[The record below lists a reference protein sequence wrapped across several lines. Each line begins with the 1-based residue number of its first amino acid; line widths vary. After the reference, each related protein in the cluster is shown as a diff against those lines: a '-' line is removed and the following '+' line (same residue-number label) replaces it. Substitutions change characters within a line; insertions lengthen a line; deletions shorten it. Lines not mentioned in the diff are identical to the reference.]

1 MDITYD
7 IHTVKIMKIS
17 PQRIQ
22 DFSYTRRFVRG
33 IGQRSLV
40 PLIMLECFVTGG
52 RTIQAYDRGGF
63 EEARERFTEE
73 SIGAA
78 FWFGGVKMFNKMND
92 AIGKKVLNLHT
103 SDFDAT
109 KDGIRNPLKNFLH
122 DDKAIKLKNKAAGKT
137 GKLIENLT
145 TDQIAKFKAL
155 KIGSSILL
163 ANILVGLVVP
173 KINQHIT
180 AVYHEKHLNDN
191 KEQPIQNQKSPQITP
206 IGTPLNMDKFMKP
219 NDEKKDL
226 SFGMNYGTMLAIA
239 NKFENDATYQLLS
252 TDVGIAGGRAVSAR
266 NNHER
271 IEVLFRDLT
280 SIYFYMF
287 SMSNINR
294 WLNQLEDGRKT
305 RLDPVAAEQ
314 VTQHLNQLLVDNGGR
329 MSVED
334 FALKARGDN
343 SNVGY
348 IDKDLLQKFNDHK
361 VVTLDEFK
369 EYLNSHKTF
378 SPKDIETY
386 SGLAE
391 RMSKLQPTVEDVS
404 ILTKNQIKDIF
415 RGGAINNPEFLDNIY
430 GVATQ
435 GAHKEKYK
443 FISNSELDALKED
456 IVTYVDTIIKKAKKN
471 NIEITSDLLKKV
483 NRENFI
489 KNTANWGVGFAISA
503 LFLSTLIPKMQY
515 WITKMR
521 TGQNSFPGTTDY
533 SQEKK
538 N

>member
-1 MDITYD
+1 
-7 IHTVKIMKIS
+7 MKIS
-17 PQRIQ
+17 PQNIS
-22 DFSYTRRFVRG
+22 DFSYPRRFVRG
-33 IGQRSLV
+33 IGQRSIA
-40 PLIMLECFVTGG
+40 PLILLECFVTGG
-52 RTIQAYDRGGF
+52 RTLQAYDRGGF

-73 SIGAA
+73 FIGAA

-92 AIGKKVLNLHT
+92 AIGKKLLNLHT
-103 SDFDAT
+103 TNFDAD
-109 KDGIRNPLKNFLH
+109 KDGVRDPLKNFLH
-122 DDKAIKLKNKAAGKT
+122 DDKIIKLQNKAKGKT

-145 TDQIAKFKAL
+145 TDKIAKFKAL

-163 ANILVGLVVP
+163 ANVLVGLVVP

-180 AVYHEKHLNDN
+180 AVYHQNHLNDN
-191 KEQPIQNQKSPQITP
+191 NPQKDTPKITP
-206 IGTPLNMDKFMKP
+206 VGKPVSLDKFIR
-219 NDEKKDL
+219 NDEDKKDL
-226 SFGMNYGTMLAIA
+226 TFGMNYGTMLSLA
-239 NKFENDATYQLLS
+239 NKFENDPTYQLLS
-252 TDVGIAGGRAVSAR
+252 TDVGIAGGRAVSSR

-287 SMSNINR
+287 SMPNINR

-314 VTQHLNQLLVDNGGR
+314 VTKHLNNILVENGGR
-329 MSVED
+329 MNVEE

-369 EYLNSHKTF
+369 NYLKTHKTF
-378 SPKDIETY
+378 STEDI
-386 SGLAE
+386 AE
-391 RMSKLQPTVEDVS
+391 FTKRAEKMSKLQPEVEGVAL
-404 ILTKNQIKDIF
+404 LTKNQIKDIF
-415 RGGAINNPEFLDNIY
+415 RGGAINMPEFLENVY
-430 GVATQ
+430 NVATN
-435 GAHKEKYK
+435 GVYKDKYK
-443 FISNSELDALKED
+443 FINSGELDAIKED
-456 IVTYVDTIIKKAKKN
+456 IVGYVDNIIKKARKN
-471 NIEITSDLLKKV
+471 KTEITADLLKKA

-489 KNTANWGVGFAISA
+489 KNSANWGAGFAISA

-521 TGQNSFPGTTDY
+521 TGQDKFPGTADY
-533 SQEKK
+533 SKEKK
-538 N
+538 A

>member
-1 MDITYD
+1 
-7 IHTVKIMKIS
+7 MKIS
-17 PQRIQ
+17 PQKIS
-22 DFSYTRRFVRG
+22 DFSYSRRFIRG

-52 RTIQAYDRGGF
+52 RTLQAYDRGGF

-92 AIGKKVLNLHT
+92 AIGKKLLNLHT
-103 SDFDAT
+103 ADFDAT
-109 KDGIRNPLKNFLH
+109 KDGIRDPLKNFLH
-122 DDKAIKLKNKAAGKT
+122 DDKAIKAANKANGKT
-137 GKLIENLT
+137 GKLIQNLT
-145 TDQIAKFKAL
+145 TEQIAKFKAL

-180 AVYHEKHLNDN
+180 AVYHEKHLNDGKPN
-191 KEQPIQNQKSPQITP
+191 SEIQPKLIENSQNPKITP
-206 IGTPLNMDKFMKP
+206 VGTPLNMDKFMKKD
-219 NDEKKDL
+219 DEKKDL

-314 VTQHLNQLLVDNGGR
+314 VTRHLNQVLIDNGGR

-334 FALKARGDN
+334 FINKAKGDN

-378 SPKDIETY
+378 SPDDVAKY
-386 SGLAE
+386 SKLAE
-391 RMSKLQPTVEDVS
+391 KMSKLQPQVEGVS
-404 ILTKNQIKDIF
+404 LLTKNQIKDIF
-415 RGGAINNPEFLDNIY
+415 RGGAINMPEFLENVY

-435 GAHKEKYK
+435 GGYKDKYK
-443 FISNSELDALKED
+443 FISNSELESLKED
-456 IVTYVDTIIKKAKKN
+456 IVDYVDTIIKKAKKN
-471 NIEITSDLLKKV
+471 KGEITADLLKKV

-515 WITKMR
+515 WITKVR

-538 N
+538 S